1 MQPLRMSFLSK
12 FHFKADIV
20 YFVFVKNYF
29 SFSFFSGGFLAPCN
43 FSLFSWAL
51 PFLVINSYLSKKKK
65 NYFSYLNFVFSVL
78 SMFFKKKK
86 LETKS
91 VIYVFIVLL
100 E

>member
-29 SFSFFSGGFLAPCN
+29 S
-43 FSLFSWAL
+43 
-51 PFLVINSYLSKKKK
+51 
-65 NYFSYLNFVFSVL
+65 YLNFVFSVL
-78 SMFFKKKK
+78 TMFFKKKK

-91 VIYVFIVLL
+91 VIYVFIALL